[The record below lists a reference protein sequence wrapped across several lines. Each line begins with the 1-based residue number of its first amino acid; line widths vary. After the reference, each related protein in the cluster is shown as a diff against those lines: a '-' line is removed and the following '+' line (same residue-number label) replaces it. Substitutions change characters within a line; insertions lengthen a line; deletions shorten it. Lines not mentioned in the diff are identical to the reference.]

1 MNFHFYGGYY
11 LPVSVPRRTSAFL
24 MAWREPAQSKADAFP
39 SKVRIE
45 NPCAKSCEQPTLEIC
60 QEICTHLWNLLT
72 LHPDIFLQLATP
84 PLFPRQVVISIR
96 MPYHH
101 YCYLFFSV
109 QCFLLFFFFWT
120 RFLVFVWTDLC
131 PPTGRSIPLKMVQ
144 CRHGLSSHR
153 DLKEFPLLPT
163 NLEFKFQAR
172 ISEQFIRSS

>member
-1 MNFHFYGGYY
+1 MNTGCISGKDQRVPRDPKSHRNVMNFHFYGGYY

-109 QCFLLFFFFWT
+109 QCFLLFFFFG
-120 RFLVFVWTDLC
+120 LVFSFLFGLISALPLEDL
-131 PPTGRSIPLKMVQ
+131 
-144 CRHGLSSHR
+144 SH
-153 DLKEFPLLPT
+153 
-163 NLEFKFQAR
+163 
-172 ISEQFIRSS
+172 